1 MRHGGCSRQLTTGS
15 SIRRCSGCGRIRRTA
30 SVSRPVLGVGLRRD
44 GVGAATGAG
53 RAHRPLRLVGPE
65 HEQQPWPTVP
75 APVAEQAPA
84 DLRDR
89 HLPSES
95 GAERVGVERHVPAAR
110 EAAGDQGEPA
120 VLDDRLQIDRGQG
133 RRVEPVATEA
143 RPEAVGDRADAR
155 VPAGAGRCRGGAGPE
170 REEPNEPDGAEA
182 DAIRESDDRRE
193 QVTRKAESNE
203 VGRGH
208 LRVMGVS
215 QCPMVAIN
223 RAPASAELAEA
234 LRSRAGL
241 LPSAAIS
248 VAVDDPLAG
257 PGGTVASWH

>member
-1 MRHGGCSRQLTTGS
+1 M
-15 SIRRCSGCGRIRRTA
+15 RRTA
-30 SVSRPVLGVGLRRD
+30 SVPRRVLGVGLRRD
-44 GVGAATGAG
+44 GGGAATGAG
-53 RAHRPLRLVGPE
+53 RAHRALRPVGPE
-65 HEQQPWPTVP
+65 REQQPRRTVP
-75 APVAEQAPA
+75 ALAAAQAPA

-89 HLPSES
+89 HRPAEP
-95 GAERVGVERHVPAAR
+95 GGERVGVERDVPTAR
-110 EAAGDQGEPA
+110 DAAGDESEPA
-120 VLDDRLQIDRGQG
+120 MLDDRFQVDRGQG

-143 RPEAVGDRADAR
+143 RPEAVRDRADAR
-155 VPAGAGRCRGGAGPE
+155 VSAGAGRCRGGAGPE
-170 REEPNEPDGAEA
+170 REEPKKPDGAEA
-182 DAIRESDDRRE
+182 DAVRESDDRRE
-193 QVTRKAESNE
+193 RVTRKAEGNE

-234 LRSRAGL
+234 LRSLAGL